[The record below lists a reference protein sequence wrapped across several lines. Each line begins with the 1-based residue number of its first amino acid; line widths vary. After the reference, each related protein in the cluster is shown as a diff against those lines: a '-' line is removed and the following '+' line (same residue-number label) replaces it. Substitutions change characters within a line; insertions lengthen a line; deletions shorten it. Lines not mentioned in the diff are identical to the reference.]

1 MFKQDIFNLEIDED
15 RLIPESVL
23 RLGNA
28 LGNIKGKYEGLLNI
42 VASVLEVN
50 TVIPSENDT
59 NSVKIES
66 KNKVLG
72 EVLMSIIQHETTG
85 IKYILVDGSREV
97 TFYDKYALAGH
108 LLYLFECRKLN
119 SDGIDD
125 GGDVISPININI
137 VSVEL
142 D

>member
-15 RLIPESVL
+15 KLVPESVL

-42 VASVLEVN
+42 VASVLEIN
-50 TVIPSENDT
+50 TIIPSENDT
-59 NSVKIES
+59 NSVEIES
-66 KNKVLG
+66 KTKVLG
-72 EVLMSIIQHETTG
+72 ESLISVTQYGEGMKYVII
-85 IKYILVDGSREV
+85 DGSSEII
-97 TFYDKYALAGH
+97 FYDKYALAGH
-108 LLYLFECRKLN
+108 LLYLFECRKLDN
-119 SDGIDD
+119 DEE
-125 GGDVISPININI
+125 VISPINISI